1 MNAAVHHL
9 HKMTA
14 DQYQAERQQIEAT
27 YGANAK
33 EANGLR
39 EQMLAALYHRTGWT
53 QEELAKAEGCGKS
66 RISQWLLFGR
76 FLAFSTS
83 GGNAGKQPR
92 NLTER
97 RFRSYWERTTGG
109 NERQRFDEVLRLIDH
124 DTRIVRPQTKKPE
137 VGRAIVDK
145 FADGK
150 WHGEQTIKAHVDAPP
165 EDVDAVLDTMRAKGT
180 YGVQC
185 ERRQAGKTHQYRIVK
200 GGGKRIDA
208 AALIQELRPLLDGLY
223 AEGKKNPAHISGGEV
238 QTLAGRIEKLI
249 ERLAK

>member
-27 YGANAK
+27 YGANAS

-39 EQMLAALYHRTGWT
+39 EQALAALYHRTGWT
-53 QEELAKAEGCGKS
+53 QVELAKVEGKS
-66 RISQWLLFGR
+66 QQRVAQWLRFGS
-76 FLAFSTS
+76 FLAFTT
-83 GGNAGKQPR
+83 GGSNVQKPPR

-97 RFRSYWERTTGG
+97 RFRSYWEHTTGS
-109 NERQRFDEVLRLIDH
+109 NERQRFAEVLRLIED
-124 DTRIVRPQTKKPE
+124 DTRIGKPTSKKPE